1 VIGQIRS
8 GKARLVQ
15 VSSSYVCFS
24 QVMSIYFTLD
34 LIKSSRVLL
43 CQIRPGY
50 VRLGLVKTG

>member
-1 VIGQIRS
+1 MIGQIRS
-8 GKARLVQ
+8 GKASVVQ

-34 LIKSSRVLL
+34 LVKSSRVWL
-43 CQIRPGY
+43 CQIMPGY